1 MNILIMSNQM
11 NIKVGDNKLLT
22 TIIKLVDGLPLQ
34 RHVLSDVCV
43 AVSGSRAVLYELLL
57 ELTSVYLGE
66 IEIA

>member
-22 TIIKLVDGLPLQ
+22 TIIKLADDLPLQ
-34 RHVLSDVCV
+34 WHVLSDVRV

-66 IEIA
+66 IEIV